1 MDIDTIRRKITALEN
16 KNQVNYASVS
26 GNSIAISNN
35 GASITIDSKG
45 DAICTNNII
54 ANNVS
59 EDNDDRLRECEWE
72 LDHLDEKYALK
83 NHNHFISEVIGLQ
96 DIIDDIM
103 ESIDS
108 TNNPNINVGPFNIN
122 LNGKEA
128 EEEFA
133 SKKIY
138 DSKLTGDIESP
149 TTTAKIVA
157 NGGLQ
162 VNDVPVSMEGHTHSD
177 FEKIRSSVNI
187 AGKTSNFEFDGTAI
201 KWKVLA
207 TPFEYQIDTLG
218 IKYDNGSLNIQSN
231 SDNLMIDGEVSIK
244 GNKVLT
250 EADNVL
256 KADDFGNVILGDESN
271 TYIKMNSSSSSIKLE
286 NSRQNVYVEISAT
299 GGISVYDGAS
309 KITIKRGKITFM
321 SDEGNV
327 SIDADKIK
335 ELESRIAALEAK

>member
-1 MDIDTIRRKITALEN
+1 
-16 KNQVNYASVS
+16 
-26 GNSIAISNN
+26 
-35 GASITIDSKG
+35 
-45 DAICTNNII
+45 
-54 ANNVS
+54 
-59 EDNDDRLRECEWE
+59 
-72 LDHLDEKYALK
+72 
-83 NHNHFISEVIGLQ
+83 
-96 DIIDDIM
+96 M

-138 DSKLTGDIESP
+138 DSKLTGDIENP

-201 KWKVLA
+201 KW
-207 TPFEYQIDTLG
+207 DTEG

-231 SDNLMIDGEVSIK
+231 SGNLMIDGEVSIK

-256 KADDFGNVILGDESN
+256 KQDDFGNVILGDSTEIN
-271 TYIKMNSSSSSIKLE
+271 TQISPGSIK
-286 NSRQNVYVEISAT
+286 VEEPKRGIYTSISAT

-309 KITIKRGKITFM
+309 MITITRGEITFM